1 MAQPDEAARLE
12 ATRLLSA
19 GLAHEA
25 EQVLRASIALHRWD
39 HEAMAMLGQVLAQR
53 RAFDQALP
61 LIQRA
66 ISGDRK
72 RADYHALAGEVLTV
86 SGRPAEALARFDEAI
101 GLRPDYDAA
110 IAGRTDALLRLGRR
124 EEAVAT
130 AQAGPDT
137 PVLAGIHARALRRT
151 LQHQA
156 ALDVV
161 SRHLPAASQGP
172 ETRRTLL
179 FEQAHAAEGLGLVD
193 LAAEALHAGNAL
205 SVSDFDD
212 AAAEA
217 AVDEMIDFFSV
228 QRLATLPKSDQDT
241 QQPVFVVGMLRGG
254 STLVEQIIAAHPSG
268 AGAGELETLGTLA
281 LDLGQRVGAALPYPQ
296 CLEETNEHMLGSVA
310 RSYLK
315 VLRQADRTAERIVD
329 KQMGNV
335 ALLGLA
341 GLLMPGAR
349 VISCTRHPL
358 DQGLS
363 CWSQKLAPGTN
374 AWAASQQ
381 SIAGVWLRA
390 KRLMD
395 HWHEVAPLPI
405 LEVRYEDLV
414 EDLEGQVRRMLDF
427 LGLPFDEACLRFWE
441 TKRTV
446 LTLSQDQVSRP
457 LYSTAVGR
465 HLPWGTHL
473 DPLRASLGSAVEA
486 YEGQA

>member
-1 MAQPDEAARLE
+1 
-12 ATRLLSA
+12 
-19 GLAHEA
+19 
-25 EQVLRASIALHRWD
+25 
-39 HEAMAMLGQVLAQR
+39 MAMLGQVLARR

-72 RADYHALAGEVLTV
+72 RADYYALAGEVLTV
-86 SGRPAEALARFDEAI
+86 SGRPAEALARFDEALR
-101 GLRPDYDAA
+101 LRPQYDAA

-124 EEAVAT
+124 DEAVAA

-151 LQHQA
+151 KQHQA

-161 SRHLPAASQGP
+161 ARHLPADGEGL

-193 LAAEALHAGNAL
+193 LAAEALYGGNAL
-205 SVSDFDD
+205 SASDFDD

-217 AVDEMIDFFSV
+217 AVDEVIDFFSV
-228 QRLATLPKSDQDT
+228 ERMATLPRTEQNT
-241 QQPVFVVGMLRGG
+241 RQPVFVVGMLRGG
-254 STLVEQIIAAHPSG
+254 STLVEQIIASHPQG
-268 AGAGELETLGTLA
+268 AGAGELEALGMLA
-281 LDLGQRVGAALPYPQ
+281 VDLGQRVDAALPYPQ
-296 CLEETNEHMLGSVA
+296 CLQETNEHMLDSVA

-315 VLRQADRTAERIVD
+315 VLRQTDGKALRIVD

-341 GLLMPGAR
+341 GLLLPGAR

-374 AWAASQQ
+374 AWAASQR
-381 SIAGVWLRA
+381 SIAGIWLRA
-390 KRLMD
+390 RRLMD
-395 HWHEVAPLPI
+395 HWQAVAPLPI
-405 LEVRYEDLV
+405 LQVRYEDLV
-414 EDLEGQVRRMLDF
+414 QDLEGQVRRMLTF
-427 LGLPFDEACLRFWE
+427 LDLPFDEACLRFWE

-446 LTLSQDQVSRP
+446 LTLSQDQVARP

-465 HLPWGTHL
+465 HAPWGSHL
-473 DPLRASLGSAVEA
+473 DELRLGLGDAVSA
-486 YEGQA
+486 YEGGS